1 MAAGLDAMLRACF
14 PDALACVDGVPPAA
28 ARAKGAYMLLLTL
41 DRPVEIARGRV
52 AGRLAPGAY
61 VYAGSARGAG
71 GIAARLG
78 RHFRRDKPI
87 HWHVDELTAMAGLTA
102 LALPDGSECAIV
114 ARLIDSVGFGSA
126 LPGFGSSDCRRC
138 PAHLLMPLG
147 THPVRRG

>member
-1 MAAGLDAMLRACF
+1 MATGLDAMLRACF
-14 PDALACVDGVPPAA
+14 PEALACADGALPAA

-41 DRPVEIARGRV
+41 DRPVEVARGRV
-52 AGRLAPGAY
+52 AGLLPPGAY

-87 HWHVDELTAMAGLTA
+87 HWHIDELTATASLMA
-102 LALPDGSECAIV
+102 LALPGGSECAIV
-114 ARLIDSVGFGSA
+114 ARLIDSGRFAPA

-138 PAHLLMPLG
+138 AAHLLMPLG
-147 THPVRRG
+147 TYPARPG